1 MHLQV
6 ITISDDPARPLRIV
20 YVVAYR
26 DRDYIRTKSIS
37 DALADMPVEV
47 TEIHNTKG
55 GPIRYPE
62 VLQRLRWQLRTE
74 QPDVILLGFRGHE
87 FFGAVRKLAGTIPI
101 LFDAFLS
108 PSEVL
113 ISERKAGAVGALI
126 GRLIR
131 PIEGTILRTADAV
144 LVDTPLHATL
154 LADTFRIDR
163 GLFAIPIG
171 ADRSSVEPTPSKS
184 GPLRI
189 LFYGSFLPL
198 HGVEVI
204 LSAIRQLEDVDLDVT
219 VAGGGR
225 KGAAIVRS
233 LGTDAVRHHHWI
245 PFAELR
251 DHYLP
256 QTHLLL
262 GGPFG
267 STGQS
272 QRVVT
277 GKTVQGL
284 ASSVPTVV
292 GRTANDYGL
301 KHRENCL
308 LVNRGDAERLAS
320 ALRWAAEN
328 RSVLGD
334 IGRAG
339 HLVYQEHFSSRA
351 IAAGLEQALAY
362 IANEGSLSRR

>member
-1 MHLQV
+1 MPLQV
-6 ITISDDPARPLRIV
+6 MIISHDPTRQLRIL

-26 DRDYIRTKSIS
+26 DRGYIRTRSIS
-37 DALADMPVEV
+37 DALAEMPVEV

-55 GPIRYPE
+55 GAIRYIE
-62 VLQRLRWQLRTE
+62 VLQRLRRHLRTD

-87 FFGAVRKLAGTIPI
+87 IFGAVRKLAGTIPI

-113 ISERKAGAVGALI
+113 ISERKAGAAGSLL
-126 GRLIR
+126 GHLIR
-131 PIEGTILRTADAV
+131 PIEGRILRTADAA
-144 LVDTPLHATL
+144 LVDTPLHASL
-154 LADTFRIDR
+154 LVDTFGLDR
-163 GLFAIPIG
+163 GPFAIPIG
-171 ADRSSVEPTPSKS
+171 ADHHTVTPTPPKS

-204 LSAIRQLEDVDLDVT
+204 LSATRQLEDVELQMT
-219 VAGGGR
+219 LAGGGR
-225 KGAAIVRS
+225 KGAALVRS
-233 LGTDAVRHHHWI
+233 LGTDSVRHRQWI

-251 DHYLP
+251 DHHLP

-267 STGQS
+267 VTGQS

-284 ASSVPTVV
+284 ASSVATVV
-292 GRTANDYGL
+292 GRTANDFGL
-301 KHRENCL
+301 KHQENCL
-308 LVNRGDAERLAS
+308 LVDQGDPERLAS
-320 ALRWAAEN
+320 AIRWAAEN
-328 RSVLGD
+328 RSLLGA

-339 HLVYQEHFSSRA
+339 HLVYQKHFSSRA
-351 IAAGLEQALAY
+351 IAAGLGQAITY
-362 IANEGSLSRR
+362 VANERSLSRR